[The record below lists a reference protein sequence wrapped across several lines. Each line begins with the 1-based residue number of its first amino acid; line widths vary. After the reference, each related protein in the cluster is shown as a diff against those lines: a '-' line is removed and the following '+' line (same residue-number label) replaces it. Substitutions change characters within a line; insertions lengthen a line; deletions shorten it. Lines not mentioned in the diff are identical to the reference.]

1 MKGNLIV
8 TIMGPTGVG
17 KTDLA
22 IELCSHFPIS
32 IISVDSVQ
40 IYKHLDIGS
49 GKPSKDLLQSFPHD
63 LIDIVE
69 PTEPYST
76 AQFQKDALKSIK
88 DSFEGGKIPILVGG
102 TMMYFN
108 HLIDGISRLPK
119 VSQDIRS
126 DIEREFEKNGSQKM
140 HDYLKT
146 IDLKSSEKIHIND
159 SQRIKRAIEV
169 FKATGKGLSQWQEEK
184 KKEVSKTISNS
195 NLQQISLIPESRT
208 LHRELILRRFNQM
221 ISDGLIEEVEK
232 ILNLEG
238 MSSGSQSMKSIGYR
252 QVCKYLDGDYGLD
265 DMIEKS
271 VNATRQLAKRQM
283 TWLNNWNN
291 LKQISAKESPLKTLV
306 DLIKKNT

>member
-88 DSFEGGKIPILVGG
+88 DSFKGGKIPILVGG

-108 HLIDGISRLPK
+108 HLIDGISRLPQ

-126 DIEREFEKNGSQKM
+126 DIEREFEKNGSEKM

-184 KKEVSKTISNS
+184 KKEVSRTISNS

>member
-22 IELCSHFPIS
+22 IELCSHFPIN

-88 DSFEGGKIPILVGG
+88 DSFKGGKIPILVGG

-184 KKEVSKTISNS
+184 KKEVSRTISNS

-238 MSSGSQSMKSIGYR
+238 MSSGSPIYE
-252 QVCKYLDGDYGLD
+252 KY
-265 DMIEKS
+265 
-271 VNATRQLAKRQM
+271 
-283 TWLNNWNN
+283 WL
-291 LKQISAKESPLKTLV
+291 SSGM
-306 DLIKKNT
+306 